1 MPRQVK
7 YTKERLQAAI
17 AKSQSMAEMMR
28 NLGIEHISGGLHSH
42 LKRRIS
48 QLKLDTGHFL
58 GQRWNRGDAHVG
70 GPEKLEAKD
79 IFVRNRRNGYREHTK
94 YLRMALDEIGR
105 KRICVTC
112 GVGETW
118 QGYPLVLEIDHRNGD
133 PLDNRETNLEYRC
146 PNCHSQIPNHSK
158 RSLK

>member
-1 MPRQVK
+1 
-7 YTKERLQAAI
+7 
-17 AKSQSMAEMMR
+17 
-28 NLGIEHISGGLHSH
+28 
-42 LKRRIS
+42 
-48 QLKLDTGHFL
+48 
-58 GQRWNRGDAHVG
+58 
-70 GPEKLEAKD
+70 
-79 IFVRNRRNGYREHTK
+79 VRNRRNGYREHTK